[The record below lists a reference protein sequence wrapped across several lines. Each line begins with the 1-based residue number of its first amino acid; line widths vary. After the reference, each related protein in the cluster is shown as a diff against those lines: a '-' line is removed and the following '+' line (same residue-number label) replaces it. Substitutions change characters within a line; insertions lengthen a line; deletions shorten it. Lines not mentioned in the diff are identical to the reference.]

1 MNNCSQ
7 SMNNG
12 LIGVRGGVIPSVYTV
27 KKYNDTIL
35 YNYISGNLC
44 TELTHC

>member
-12 LIGVRGGVIPSVYTV
+12 RIGVRGGVIPSVYTV
-27 KKYNDTIL
+27 KSIMTPYYITIFL
-35 YNYISGNLC
+35 EICVLN
-44 TELTHC
+44 